1 MDVRQRIEDL
11 LDERGWSL
19 YRLSQEASMS
29 WSTLRNIMKKGTE
42 PGIATLESI
51 CKAFDISLSQF
62 FDAEHSL
69 NITAEQQHL
78 LQNWSLLDQKDQTA
92 LRTIIQSLLQSKAPP
107 CNSESSSESFP
118 T

>member
-1 MDVRQRIEDL
+1 MDVKQRIENL

-51 CKAFDISLSQF
+51 CKAFGISLSQF
-62 FDAEHSL
+62 FDDDNSL
-69 NITAEQQHL
+69 SITAEQQHL
-78 LQNWSLLDQKDQTA
+78 LQNWSLLDQKDQAA
-92 LRTIIQSLLQSKAPP
+92 LRTIIQSLLQRKTPP
-107 CNSESSSESFP
+107 CNRKSSFESFP
-118 T
+118 K